1 MDDETQRLRLLAQD
15 TARRLTAKKQ
25 AWPFE
30 SRKREEPPPKRPR
43 FTFSDGPGGAVPPP
57 NARAPEIG
65 SSAPVNPPGLPVNSK
80 ENWYAA
86 AQAAEAATLAGS
98 EGDGFDNSYTVVEVP
113 DEFTGL
119 IIGKHGSG
127 IKNLQAETGASLCV
141 GKLATEGMRKVC
153 ITGCPES
160 QEAAK
165 TSLWNVLERAKEHKK
180 RKEEQGN
187 QVVDYIEL
195 PNKFSGRLIGMK
207 GAVLRQVREGYGV
220 RADLDDNVNEPLR
233 KLELKGP
240 LQSVQMAKQHVEL
253 LLLELYRRHKIYNA
267 PLENKY
273 SNTSFVFE
281 APKQQVLGA
290 AMKQEDLELLLQ
302 PWATHYAGNSECISI
317 FENFQV
323 EEMDVEIPGVEN

>member
-1 MDDETQRLRLLAQD
+1 
-15 TARRLTAKKQ
+15 
-25 AWPFE
+25 
-30 SRKREEPPPKRPR
+30 
-43 FTFSDGPGGAVPPP
+43 
-57 NARAPEIG
+57 
-65 SSAPVNPPGLPVNSK
+65 
-80 ENWYAA
+80 
-86 AQAAEAATLAGS
+86 
-98 EGDGFDNSYTVVEVP
+98 
-113 DEFTGL
+113 
-119 IIGKHGSG
+119 
-127 IKNLQAETGASLCV
+127 
-141 GKLATEGMRKVC
+141 MRKVC

-165 TSLWNVLERAKEHKK
+165 TSLWNFLERAKEHKK
-180 RKEEQGN
+180 KKEQQGN

-290 AMKQEDLELLLQ
+290 AMKQEDVELLLQ
-302 PWATHYAGNSECISI
+302 PWAAHYAGNSECISI

-323 EEMDVEIPGVEN
+323 EEIERHA